1 MPSYSSGGVVATGDN
16 PTEGRAAMAE
26 KKKSVVGKVTDAV
39 QGAAAA
45 VVKAADEHVVKPVG
59 KALGLSGEDK
69 PAEGGQAEVKPAATP
84 PAAPTAGPAQSAPK
98 PTAPKASAAARSMM
112 TKPVAGKKTGAAKAT
127 TKRVADAGKPKKPA
141 TKSGGSKG
149 PRRGASKGR

>member
-1 MPSYSSGGVVATGDN
+1 
-16 PTEGRAAMAE
+16 MAE
-26 KKKSVVGKVTDAV
+26 KKSTVKKVTDAV

-59 KALGLSGEDK
+59 KALGLGGEDK
-69 PAEGGQAEVKPAATP
+69 PAEGGQAEAKPAA
-84 PAAPTAGPAQSAPK
+84 PAAGPAPSAPK

-112 TKPVAGKKTGAAKAT
+112 TKPVAAKKTGAAKAT
-127 TKRVADAGKPKKPA
+127 TKRVADAGTPKKPA